1 MNLKKI
7 PLFVFFVPIILI
19 LLSVRDNF
27 NETDY
32 FNLSVLVFSIWI
44 LSFII
49 KYKETVKKW
58 LGIKQ

>member
-1 MNLKKI
+1 LNLKKI